1 MKAMRSVDAADAQIV
16 HQPMRGKIDNQEGEQ
31 PKNGQN
37 GSHQHREVDHNESSR
52 ACARL
57 EETPHQE
64 RGDGQEK
71 EGADE
76 QGYEDDNLSRRFSS
90 MISASMSSW
99 LLSWSVTLS
108 TKQESTALSA
118 SASISDMKLRTTPA
132 Q

>member
-1 MKAMRSVDAADAQIV
+1 MEAMRSVDAADAQIV
-16 HQPMRGKIDNQEGEQ
+16 HQPMRGKIDSQEGQ
-31 PKNGQN
+31 QANNGQD
-37 GSHQHREVDHNESSR
+37 GSHQHREVDQDERSR

-57 EETPHQE
+57 EKTPHEE
-64 RGDGQEK
+64 RGGGQET

-108 TKQESTALSA
+108 TKRESTALSA